1 MFRAAFVV
9 LAMAFVVL
17 LFNSGGRFLMGLTLV
32 PMATEFGWSRTA
44 VSSAVTVFMIISAAS
59 LPFVGQIVDRF
70 GAMRVIAVGVVISG
84 LSVAA
89 MAFIET
95 PLQVLLLYGMLFALG
110 SAATSV
116 TPIGVL
122 VSQWFP
128 NRVGMANSVAI
139 AGMGA
144 GQLLII
150 SVLSAQFQ
158 VLGWRGSYG
167 AVGVATLLCVLPLI
181 WFTSRMMPCGV
192 TVKRGTTDDTGE
204 RLAETEKFSTIRQA
218 MTSWRFN
225 VVLVVYVIC
234 GFQDFMIA
242 THIVAFALDEGID
255 GKLAGDMLAV
265 MGLTGLIGVLFSGW
279 LNDRCGS
286 ATPTAIN
293 FVIRISTFAI
303 VLLSQET
310 FAIVTAALLYGLT
323 FWMTAPL
330 VVVFARLF
338 CRFALLGAVS
348 GLITMVH
355 HFAGGIGAL
364 FGARVFDVSGSY
376 DGAMWVMLVFS
387 LLGLSLCPLLGRRA

>member
-181 WFTSRMMPCGV
+181 WFTSRMTPCGV

-204 RLAETEKFSTIRQA
+204 RLAEAEKFSTIRQA
-218 MTSWRFN
+218 ITSWRFN

-242 THIVAFALDEGID
+242 THIVAFALDEGVD

-279 LNDRCGS
+279 LNDRCGPG
-286 ATPTAIN
+286 APTAIN

-310 FAIVTAALLYGLT
+310 FTIVTAALLYGLT

-330 VVVFARLF
+330 AVVFARLF
-338 CRFALLGAVS
+338 CRIALLGAAS